1 MKITGS
7 YNINQNYKQSFGFNL
22 RPSGTGRIISFNIT
36 LEKQIAELQKLIEK
50 ETDPKKLAE
59 YRIALK
65 DKGDA
70 LEAKKSQIR

>member
-7 YNINQNYKQSFGFNL
+7 YNINQNYNQSFGFNL
-22 RPSGTGRIISFNIT
+22 RPGGSGRIISFNKT

-59 YRIALK
+59 YRTAIK
-65 DKGDA
+65 DKKDA
-70 LEAKKSQIR
+70 LEAKKGQIR